1 MRRMLGVSLAAA
13 VAVAAAAV
21 GLAQDDYVDPFNG
34 TWELNIEKTKE
45 LSGGESPVHE
55 IITFRIGADG
65 VQYYEVEIQSSE
77 DEPMRVGS
85 YSSKYNDPTFV
96 PYNGTVSEY
105 PPGAEVMTIKVDE
118 RTHYRI
124 ARTRVGGNARYVM
137 MRRLAED
144 GQSYISAGLTIDGK
158 PGLYRW
164 MERVSG
170 PR

>member
-1 MRRMLGVSLAAA
+1 MRRILGVSLAAIA
-13 VAVAAAAV
+13 IAVAAAA
-21 GLAQDDYVDPFNG
+21 GLAQEDYVDPFNG

-45 LSGGESPVHE
+45 LAGGESPVHE
-55 IITFRIGADG
+55 IITFKIGADG
-65 VQYYEVEIQSSE
+65 VQHYEVEIQSSE
-77 DEPMRVGS
+77 DAPLRKGW

-124 ARTRVGGNARYVM
+124 ARTREGGRARYVM
-137 MRRLAED
+137 MRRMAED
-144 GQSYISAGLTIDGK
+144 GQSYISAGLTIDGQ

>member
-1 MRRMLGVSLAAA
+1 MRLIFGISLAAA
-13 VAVAAAAV
+13 VVAVAAAA
-21 GLAQDDYVDPFNG
+21 GLAQEDYVDPFNG
-34 TWELNIEKTKE
+34 TWHLNIEKTKE

-55 IITFRIGADG
+55 IITFRIGGDG
-65 VQYYEVEIQSSE
+65 VQHYEVEIQSS
-77 DEPMRVGS
+77 DDAPLRKGS

-144 GQSYISAGLTIDGK
+144 GQSYISAGLTIDGR

>member
-1 MRRMLGVSLAAA
+1 MRRVLGLAL
-13 VAVAAAAV
+13 VAVVV
-21 GLAQDDYVDPFNG
+21 GVVGVQPQEDYVDPFNG
-34 TWELNIEKTKE
+34 TWHLNIEKTKE
-45 LSGGESPVHE
+45 LSGGESPIHE

-65 VQYYEVEIQSSE
+65 VQHYEVEIQSE
-77 DEPMRVGS
+77 GGPLRKGW

-96 PYNGTVSEY
+96 PYNGTVSEN

-124 ARTRVGGNARYVM
+124 ARTREGGRARYVM

>member
-1 MRRMLGVSLAAA
+1 MGRMLAVTLAAIA
-13 VAVAAAAV
+13 MTAATAA
-21 GLAQDDYVDPFNG
+21 GLAQEDNVDPFNG
-34 TWELNIEKTKE
+34 TWRLNIEKTKE
-45 LSGGESPVHE
+45 LSGGESPIHE
-55 IITFRIGADG
+55 IITFKIGADG
-65 VQYYEVEIQSSE
+65 VQHYEVEIQSE
-77 DEPMRVGS
+77 GGPLRKGW

-124 ARTRVGGNARYVM
+124 ARTREGGNARYVM

-164 MERVSG
+164 MEHVSG